1 LRHSPFDNLMSD
13 PIRVQRNTS
22 SEDRRRRPRIGAA
35 RRMPVIRHNVG
46 AEISP
51 VWEVVAGVDGAP
63 EAAAYR
69 TMLKRDARFRRGMA
83 LGDVLA
89 AYLSLLV
96 ATFIVHAGDVSLR
109 WWIVC
114 LAPFVIFSA
123 KTIGLYER
131 DQYTLR
137 KTTLEEAPTMVHMAV
152 FYALVVW
159 LAQGALFHGQL
170 ARAQVFAL
178 AVSEFLVMFVARSL
192 IRAVVLAVSPAE
204 RCVVLG
210 SAGDA
215 ERTAAKLS
223 QSSGVKAEVIGRVAL
238 RPEDLRRESPTTRPL
253 GDMGKLARIIA
264 DHNVERVV
272 IAPDGHDQE
281 EILQAIRLVKAIG
294 VKVSVLPRLLEV
306 VGSSSTFDEVGGM
319 TLLGVRQYGLSK
331 SSEFLKRTV
340 DLGVATAGLVVLAPL
355 LALLAIT
362 VKLDS
367 RGPVFFRQPRIGRR
381 GESFNMLKFR
391 SMVPNAEQIKNEL
404 RGFNEAGDGLFKI
417 TDDPRITRVGGFLRR
432 TSLDELP
439 QLFNVLSGDMSL
451 VGPRPL
457 VPDEDALIE
466 GWKRRRLA
474 VKPGMTGLWQ
484 VFGSSRIP
492 MSEMVKID
500 YIYGANWSIW
510 LDLKILL
517 RTVPYVL
524 RRRGL

>member
-1 LRHSPFDNLMSD
+1 VID
-13 PIRVQRNTS
+13 PIRVKRNTS
-22 SEDRRRRPRIGAA
+22 SSSSEDRQRRRRTRAE
-35 RRMPVIRHNVG
+35 RRLPVTRRSVG
-46 AEISP
+46 ADISP
-51 VWEVVAGVDGAP
+51 VWEVVPGVDGVP
-63 EAAAYR
+63 DAAGAR
-69 TMLKRDARFRRGMA
+69 TLTRDARFRRGMA
-83 LGDVLA
+83 VGDVLA
-89 AYLSLLV
+89 GYVSLLFAV
-96 ATFIVHAGDVSLR
+96 VVVHPGEISLR
-109 WWIVC
+109 WSIVG
-114 LAPFVIFSA
+114 LAPFVIVVA
-123 KTIGLYER
+123 KTVGLYER

-152 FYALVVW
+152 FYALSVW
-159 LAQGALFHGQL
+159 LAQGILFHGTL

-178 AVSEFLVMFVARSL
+178 AVSEFLVMFVARAL
-192 IRAVVLAVSPAE
+192 IRAAVLAVSPPE

-210 SAGDA
+210 NAADA
-215 ERTAAKLS
+215 ERTADKLR

-238 RPEDLRRESPTTRPL
+238 RPEDLRRQSPTIRLL
-253 GDMGKLARIIA
+253 GDMGKLARVIA
-264 DHNVERVV
+264 EHDVDRVV

-281 EILQAIRLVKAIG
+281 EILDAIRLVKAIG

-306 VGSSSTFDEVGGM
+306 VGSSSTFDEVAGM

-340 DLGVATAGLVVLAPL
+340 DVVVATAGLVLLAPL
-355 LALLAIT
+355 LGLLAIT

-381 GESFNMLKFR
+381 GERFNMLKFR
-391 SMVPNAEQIKNEL
+391 SMVPNAEQIKNDL
-404 RGFNEAGDGLFKI
+404 RGLNEAGDGLFKI
-417 TDDPRITRVGGFLRR
+417 TDDPRITRVGRFLRR

-500 YIYGANWSIW
+500 YMYGANWSIW
-510 LDLKILL
+510 LDIKVLL